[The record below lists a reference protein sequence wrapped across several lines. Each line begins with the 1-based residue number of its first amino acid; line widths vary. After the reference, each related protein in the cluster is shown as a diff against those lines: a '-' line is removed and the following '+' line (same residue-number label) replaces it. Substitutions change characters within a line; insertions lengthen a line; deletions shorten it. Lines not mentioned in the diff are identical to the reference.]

1 MLMELYVSGIHM
13 DTHTVFFPKHG
24 SIRRKYCIMEKSS
37 YVSFNKRKFKEA
49 PLRAWELDVPTCTYM
64 CVHRNPQPAFGIYS
78 LRQSKD
84 LYVVLVFYQPWR
96 VQRQPCVLLMDK
108 IWTAANPKVNPMH
121 LKHFIRQLSFLS
133 FFLSLSLFFFELR
146 ISLQLPLNRSQQKR
160 AMAGLTNVQID
171 SMSSPP
177 KCKQPCVS

>member
-1 MLMELYVSGIHM
+1 MYSTL
-13 DTHTVFFPKHG
+13 TW
-24 SIRRKYCIMEKSS
+24 
-37 YVSFNKRKFKEA
+37 
-49 PLRAWELDVPTCTYM
+49 WELDVPTRAYV

-84 LYVVLVFYQPWR
+84 LYVGLVSYQPWR

-133 FFLSLSLFFFELR
+133 FFLSLSFFFFFLSCG
-146 ISLQLPLNRSQQKR
+146 SLSSCHSIDPSRREQWL
-160 AMAGLTNVQID
+160 GLLMCKLIVWALHQNVN
-171 SMSSPP
+171 SPVFL
-177 KCKQPCVS
+177 KCQYHKLA